1 MKITKILLIDWCLLL
16 LSILSFF
23 TGLELHLAGHGDSH
37 EIWHNWAV
45 AHVIAS
51 LLFLVAG
58 ACHIKTHSKWYRS
71 LLKNGLGRKSKTTLA
86 ISIVFVATVITG
98 IALLDTGTRCALFHP
113 LAALRLKAEIRQ
125 YNGGNH
131 HNAHHPE
138 CRRHTRR
145 RNERVYRD
153 NTGNGK

>member
-1 MKITKILLIDWCLLL
+1 MKITKILLIDWCLLP

-23 TGLELHLAGHGDSH
+23 TGLELHLAGHGNSH
-37 EIWHNWAV
+37 ETWHNWAV
-45 AHVIAS
+45 VHIAAS

-98 IALLDTGTRCALFHP
+98 IALLGVEGANSGIGLWHYKILLITGLFAIIHIVKRKTAF
-113 LAALRLKAEIRQ
+113 LSIFKR
-125 YNGGNH
+125 
-131 HNAHHPE
+131 
-138 CRRHTRR
+138 
-145 RNERVYRD
+145 
-153 NTGNGK
+153 

>member
-1 MKITKILLIDWCLLL
+1 MKITKILLIDWCLLP

-51 LLFLVAG
+51 LLLVAG

-98 IALLDTGTRCALFHP
+98 IALLGVEGANSGIGLWHYKIGLLMGLFAIIHIVKRKTAF
-113 LAALRLKAEIRQ
+113 LSIFKR
-125 YNGGNH
+125 
-131 HNAHHPE
+131 
-138 CRRHTRR
+138 
-145 RNERVYRD
+145 
-153 NTGNGK
+153 

>member
-23 TGLELHLAGHGDSH
+23 TGLEFHLAGHGDSH

-58 ACHIKTHSKWYRS
+58 IYHIKTHGKWYRS
-71 LLKNGLGRKSKTTLA
+71 LLKKGRSRKSKITLA
-86 ISIVFVATVITG
+86 ISIVFAATVITG
-98 IALLDTGTRCALFHP
+98 IALLGVEGANSRIGLWHYKIGLLMGLFAIIHIVKRKTAF
-113 LAALRLKAEIRQ
+113 LSIFKR
-125 YNGGNH
+125 
-131 HNAHHPE
+131 
-138 CRRHTRR
+138 
-145 RNERVYRD
+145 
-153 NTGNGK
+153 